1 MSTIVRDCPRL
12 SATVSTIVRDCPRQD
27 GRLDVNDSL
36 DGRLGGSLDGMLDGN
51 LIKLALERHHCERI
65 NTNDLRQQSHSQNVQ
80 V

>member
-1 MSTIVRDCPRL
+1 ML
-12 SATVSTIVRDCPRQD
+12 D
-27 GRLDVNDSL
+27 GRLDGSL
-36 DGRLGGSLDGMLDGN
+36 DGRLDGMLDGMLDGSLDGMLDGN